1 MIGLAQSQTYPFWIH
16 GSNDVRYS
24 QSNIIPYHR
33 FTGHSLDSIFSC
45 TLIPLS
51 KGYFVEPTIYEC
63 EDPHDKLME
72 EEIFGPIVGAYI
84 YPDNKYKE
92 VLDLIAETSPYAL
105 TGAVFAQDE

>member
-1 MIGLAQSQTYPFWIH
+1 MGPMI
-16 GSNDVRYS
+16 
-24 QSNIIPYHR
+24 
-33 FTGHSLDSIFSC
+33 
-45 TLIPLS
+45 

-105 TGAVFAQDE
+105 TGAVFAQDEKVIEETHAALKDTAGNFYINDKSTGAVVNQQPFGGARASG